1 MNDLLV
7 SEIVQQV
14 LKQLQHPVA
23 NARSQSNRSATD
35 SANAAPSNSVAIP
48 LVQDAVITADVLEQQ
63 VKNESRVQINARSLV
78 TPAARDWLRENGV
91 EWCRS
96 EKASATNSGD
106 STNKQRCKVLVVNEF
121 ANLQTIVKDLAT
133 ASQNCWSLELANDN
147 CSATEQT
154 IQELC
159 RSAIDQI
166 VVVSL
171 VPERVACDVNRN
183 RRIRA
188 AVVETASR
196 LQTISQNMK
205 TNCLCINPAGKSY
218 FELRNL
224 MRAIDQSL

>member
-23 NARSQSNRSATD
+23 NVRHQPDRSAVAQSND
-35 SANAAPSNSVAIP
+35 VAIP
-48 LVQDAVITADVLEQQ
+48 LVQDAVVTADVLEVQA
-63 VKNESRVQINARSLV
+63 KNESRIQINSRSLV

-121 ANLQTIVKDLAT
+121 ANLQTIVKGLAT
-133 ASQNCWSLELANDN
+133 AGQNCWSLELANDN
-147 CSATEQT
+147 SAATEQT

-159 RSAIDQI
+159 RSEVDQI

-171 VPERVACDVNRN
+171 MPERVACDVNRN

-188 AVVETASR
+188 AVIETASR

>member
-14 LKQLQHPVA
+14 LKQLQHPVV
-23 NARSQSNRSATD
+23 NARSQFNRSAV
-35 SANAAPSNSVAIP
+35 SQSNDVAIP
-48 LVQDAVITADVLEQQ
+48 LVQDAVVTADVLEQK

-91 EWCRS
+91 EWCRR
-96 EKASATNSGD
+96 ENGATNPENE
-106 STNKQRCKVLVVNEF
+106 TNKQRCKVLVVNEF
-121 ANLQTIVKDLAT
+121 SNLQTIVNDLA
-133 ASQNCWSLELANDN
+133 ASSRNCWSLELANDN

-171 VPERVACDVNRN
+171 VPERIACDVNRN

-188 AVVETASR
+188 AVIETASR